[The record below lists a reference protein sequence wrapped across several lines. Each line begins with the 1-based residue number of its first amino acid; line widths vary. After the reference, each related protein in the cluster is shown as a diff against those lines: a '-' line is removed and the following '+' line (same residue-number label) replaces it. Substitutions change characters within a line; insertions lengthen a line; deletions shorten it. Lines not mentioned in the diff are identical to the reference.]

1 MIFPK
6 NNLIQMMICPSCSN
20 EVEDHSA
27 ECPHCGQAL
36 AGLDTESTKQRQSDP
51 GKTPASNTW
60 GDSKLGN
67 KTLVMLIAGAG
78 EKIKLP
84 RTSRIVLGRADAK
97 SAQLPDID
105 LAPYNAIA
113 KGVSR
118 FHAAIE
124 IGVDFVTLTDLNSR
138 NGTSLNGAVLVPH
151 QPRIVRDGDQIGLGD
166 LIANI
171 YFVSK

>member
-1 MIFPK
+1 
-6 NNLIQMMICPSCSN
+6 
-20 EVEDHSA
+20 VV
-27 ECPHCGQAL
+27 CPHCGQAL
-36 AGLDTESTKQRQSDP
+36 AGLDTESTKQRPSDR
-51 GKTPASNTW
+51 GNTPTGNTW
-60 GDSKLGN
+60 GDSRLGEN
-67 KTLVMLIAGAG
+67 KVLVLLIPGAG

-84 RTSRIVLGRADAK
+84 RTPRIVLGRADAK
-97 SAQLPDID
+97 SAQLPDVD

-138 NGTSLNGAVLVPH
+138 NGTSLNGAVLIPH